1 MVIEWIRRKGTT
13 AMTAVNTSHRARIV
27 LAALVLILGAYWAG
41 ARFGPHEPTK
51 VEALPSGGSLT
62 ASAQRDASLT
72 HDKSINVRIYR
83 PTSPA
88 VGHNLTQA
96 TGNHFFNEPV
106 TLRS

>member
-51 VEALPSGGSLT
+51 VEALPSGGSVT
-62 ASAQRDASLT
+62 PGAQRDASLT
-72 HDKSINVRIYR
+72 DDESITVRLF
-83 PTSPA
+83 PPHA
-88 VGHNLTQA
+88 PPQA
-96 TGNHFFNEPV
+96 NIRTHTAQYDLFVYPV
-106 TLRS
+106 PV

>member
-41 ARFGPHEPTK
+41 ARYGLHEPTK

-72 HDKSINVRIYR
+72 YYESINVRIYR
-83 PTSPA
+83 QTSPA
-88 VGHNLTQA
+88 GGKLFTQ
-96 TGNHFFNEPV
+96 GPGFIFFMYP
-106 TLRS
+106 